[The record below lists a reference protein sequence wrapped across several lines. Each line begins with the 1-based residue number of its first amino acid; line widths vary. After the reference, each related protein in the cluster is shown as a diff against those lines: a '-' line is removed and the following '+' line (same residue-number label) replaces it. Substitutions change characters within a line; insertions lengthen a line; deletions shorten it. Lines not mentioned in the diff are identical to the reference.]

1 MDDKQIVDLYWQRS
15 EQAIQET
22 DTKYGGY
29 CYSIAYNVLA
39 NREDAQE
46 CVSDTYLAAWN
57 ALPPHRPAIL
67 TAFLGKLT
75 RRISIDR
82 WRSLTAYKRGGGQ
95 IPLTLEELGDCASH
109 TPTVESAVITKEMAA
124 AFQRYLDAL
133 PREERLIFL
142 RRYFFFDPVA
152 KIGETFGFTESKVT
166 SILHRTRKKLR
177 QQLTKE
183 GYL

>member
-1 MDDKQIVDLYWQRS
+1 MDDKSIVDLYWKRS
-15 EQAIQET
+15 EQAIAET
-22 DTKYGGY
+22 HRKYGGY
-29 CYSIAYNVLA
+29 CFCIAHNVLA
-39 NREDAQE
+39 NNEDAQE
-46 CVSDTYLAAWN
+46 CVNDTYLATWN

-95 IPLTLEELGDCASH
+95 VAVALEELGECASSA
-109 TPTVESAVITKEMAA
+109 PSAEAAVISREMGE
-124 AFQRYLDAL
+124 AFNRYLDTL

-152 KIGETFGFTESKVT
+152 KIAKEFGFTESKVT

-177 QQLTKE
+177 QQLSKE

>member
-15 EQAIQET
+15 EAAIQET
-22 DTKYGGY
+22 DAKYGGY
-29 CYSIAYNVLA
+29 CYQISYNVLA

-67 TAFLGKLT
+67 SGFLGKLA
-75 RRISIDR
+75 RRIAIDR

-95 IPLTLEELGDCASH
+95 IALALEELGDCASN
-109 TPTVESAVITKEMAA
+109 TPTAEAAVISRELKASLA
-124 AFQRYLDAL
+124 RYLEGL
-133 PREERLIFL
+133 PRQERMIFL
-142 RRYFFFDPVA
+142 RRYFFLDPVA
-152 KIGETFGFTESKVT
+152 KIAETFGFSESKVT

>member
-1 MDDKQIVDLYWQRS
+1 MDDKSIVDLYWKRS
-15 EQAIQET
+15 ERAIQET
-22 DTKYGGY
+22 ETKYGGY
-29 CYSIAYNVLA
+29 CYAIAYNVLA
-39 NREDAQE
+39 NNEDAQE

-82 WRSLTAYKRGGGQ
+82 WRSLTACKRGGGQ
-95 IPLTLEELGDCASH
+95 IALALDELGDCASNA
-109 TPTVESAVITKEMAA
+109 PSAEAAVISREMTE
-124 AFQRYLDAL
+124 AFNRYLDAL
-133 PREERLIFL
+133 PQEERLVFL

-152 KIGETFGFTESKVT
+152 KIAENFGFSESKVT

-177 QQLTKE
+177 QQLSKE